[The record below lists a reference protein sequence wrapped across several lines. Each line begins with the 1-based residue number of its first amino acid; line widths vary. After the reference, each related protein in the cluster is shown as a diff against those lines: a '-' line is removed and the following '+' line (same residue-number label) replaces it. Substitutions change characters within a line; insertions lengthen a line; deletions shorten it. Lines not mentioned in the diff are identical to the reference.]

1 MSSVGSADKRN
12 SQDDAIRRA
21 RETYQERE
29 SEQAKRHSQELK
41 NITEAHRAE
50 LLELQELHNRQMDE
64 LKSKTQ
70 DAMSARDMKYQKEI
84 GELREIQQST
94 LRRQAQD
101 AESRSRE
108 LDKTLRGENQ
118 RLAQTKDQQKQLMEG
133 QYKDQLQQKDRQFEE
148 LSTNARVGSQKANA
162 ETTKKMAEAHEKE
175 MQLVANDRARLLE
188 QSTRDREN
196 LRRVKDV
203 QISDLEREKRIQN
216 DRMSTM
222 QEANLREQSEY
233 HRQSL
238 EQARGAFDH
247 AIKKN
252 RDRYQEAEQKHAIEN
267 RGAFDAFKEDVS
279 ERINNRLTVGEAA
292 NQHLKNELVRQQ
304 ADMQR
309 KKNIEV
315 QNVRDAMQGNIEQLE
330 AARRE
335 TVAAANKEAS
345 ENIGKA
351 QKRSEE
357 MMGRTNRFYQDKIVT
372 DKMTANERYDRA
384 KTDFN
389 MQRQHSEST
398 SKNRLEKLKSQSERD
413 EVMLRGFHEN
423 SLTAQRENF
432 DVSLR
437 DLRERNKR
445 DQDSIFQSFSDQALE
460 REAKFQ
466 SKLTD
471 VNRKYEKQL
480 QDARDTSQKSLK
492 AAGVVSDREK
502 KQLLE
507 QKNLEI
513 QRQASQYENKLAKAE
528 ETHRRELDQLTRR
541 HQESLE
547 NLTRAKGK
555 G

>member
-148 LSTNARVGSQKANA
+148 LSTNARVGSQKANV
-162 ETTKKMAEAHEKE
+162 ETTKKMTEAHEKE
-175 MQLVANDRARLLE
+175 MQLVAKNRAELLE

-196 LRRVKDV
+196 LRRAKDV

-233 HRQSL
+233 HKQSL

-252 RDRYQEAEQKHAIEN
+252 RDRYQEAEQKHAGEN

-389 MQRQHSEST
+389 MQRQHNEST
-398 SKNRLEKLKSQSERD
+398 SENRLEKLKSQSERD

-492 AAGVVSDREK
+492 VAGVVSDREK